1 MLITPEQIQKGYP
14 HEAVK
19 FMQGLEAFGYASK
32 EKNEFGFGK
41 LQEDAEEQLKVEYE
55 QHMKALRDYV
65 EQGNLL

>member
-1 MLITPEQIQKGYP
+1 MLITSEQLQKGYP

-41 LQEDAEEQLKVEYE
+41 LQEEQLKAEYE
-55 QHMKALRDYV
+55 QHMKALREYV
-65 EQGNLL
+65 KQGNRL